1 MANKREKPRFPRF
14 SINIDLIPFRSSIRG
29 LRLSCIGGDLS
40 AAINVALLA
49 FPQGMAYALIAGIPL
64 HYGIFG
70 SAVASILGSMFAK
83 SHFITLGPTN
93 ATSVLLLSAFAA
105 LQISDD
111 QKLHL
116 LPLIVFLSG
125 SFLIIGSLARVAT
138 LIQYISKSVITG
150 YITAAAVLIIANQFK
165 NVVGIHFDADVKAS
179 TFFQVF
185 YHTLQSLEHFDL
197 SSLLIGV
204 ITATL
209 FWLMNRFLP
218 KLPNV
223 AICLLIVSVIAV
235 ILEPLGVHVAKLE
248 AISLGEWRFT
258 PPVWDF
264 HQIRLLIGTAMAI
277 AILSLLEGTSIGKN
291 LAARSGDKL
300 DTDQEMFNMGVA
312 NIGCALFSGMPASG
326 SLTRSMLNWKSGAK
340 SSMANLYTGGFIILA
355 AFLLGPF
362 ISYVPKPALAVL
374 VISIGISLINS
385 HQIFVVTHSTG
396 SDKLVFYLTL
406 GAGLSMPLDM
416 AIVLGTSL
424 SIFLFLKK
432 AARPELVEYTFNEEG
447 HLLQRQEQ
455 ARQVLEISIVH
466 VEGDL
471 FFGSA
476 ELFRDQ
482 IRRVFEEENLQIL
495 VLRMKNAHIL
505 DATCVLA
512 LEELMNYMKE
522 NNRDLLISG
531 VRSKIYHVLMTSG
544 LVEKLGKENVF
555 EEDPENP
562 TFSTAQAMKRA
573 KEILGGREANVTIYV
588 NPESHQ
594 DNDTDS

>member
-1 MANKREKPRFPRF
+1 MDKEGAKPRIPRF
-14 SINIDLIPFRSSIRG
+14 SINIDPVPFRSALKG
-29 LRLSCIGGDLS
+29 LNLSSLGGDLS
-40 AAINVALLA
+40 AAMNVALLA

-70 SAVASILGSMFAK
+70 SAVASILGSVFSK
-83 SHFITLGPTN
+83 SHYITLGPTN

-105 LQISDD
+105 LQISDE

-116 LPLIVFLSG
+116 LPLIVILSG
-125 SFLIIGSLARVAT
+125 IFLIVGALARVAT

-165 NVVGIHFDADVKAS
+165 NVVGIQFGDDVKAS
-179 TFFQVF
+179 TFFQVV
-185 YHTLQSLEHFDL
+185 YYTLNYMGLFDWH
-197 SSLLIGV
+197 SLLIGLL
-204 ITATL
+204 TAL
-209 FWLMNRFLP
+209 FFWILNRFLP

-223 AICLLIVSVIAV
+223 AISLFLISVITV
-235 ILEPLGVHVAKLE
+235 LLEPIGIEVAKLE
-248 AISLGEWRFT
+248 SISMGEWKFT
-258 PPVWDF
+258 PPDWDF

-277 AILSLLEGTSIGKN
+277 SILSLLEGTSIGKN
-291 LAARSGDKL
+291 LAARSGGKL
-300 DTDQEMFNMGVA
+300 DTNQEMFNMGFA

-362 ISYVPKPALAVL
+362 VSYVPKPALAVL
-374 VISIGISLINS
+374 VISIGISLING

-396 SDKLVFYLTL
+396 SDKLVFFLTL

-416 AIVLGTSL
+416 AIVLGTGL

-447 HLLQRQEQ
+447 HLLQRQQQE
-455 ARQVLEISIVH
+455 RKVLEISIVH

-476 ELFRDQ
+476 DLFRDQ
-482 IRRVFEEENLQIL
+482 IRRVFEEENLKIL

-522 NNRDLLISG
+522 NERHLLISG
-531 VRSKIYHVLMTSG
+531 VRDKIYRVMVSSG
-544 LVEKLGKENVF
+544 IVEALGEKNVF
-555 EEDPENP
+555 REDPENP
-562 TFSTAQAMKRA
+562 TFSTAQAMRRA
-573 KEILGGREANVTIYV
+573 QEILGGREANVTIYV
-588 NPESHQ
+588 NPETHKEE
-594 DNDTDS
+594 

>member
-1 MANKREKPRFPRF
+1 MDDLGTKPRLPRF
-14 SINIDLIPFRSSIRG
+14 SINIDLVPFHSALKGLNFSS
-29 LRLSCIGGDLS
+29 LGGDLS
-40 AAINVALLA
+40 AAVNVALLA

-70 SAVASILGSMFAK
+70 SAVASILGSVFSK

-116 LPLIVFLSG
+116 LPLIVILSG
-125 SFLIIGSLARVAT
+125 FFLIVGSLARVAT

-165 NVVGIHFDADVKAS
+165 NAVGIQFGGDVKAS
-179 TFFQVF
+179 TFFQVV
-185 YHTLQSLEHFDL
+185 YYTVEYLHLFDWQA
-197 SSLLIGV
+197 LLISLM
-204 ITATL
+204 TAAL
-209 FWLMNRFLP
+209 FWTLNRFMP

-223 AICLLIVSVIAV
+223 AISLLLISVIALW
-235 ILEPLGVHVAKLE
+235 LERWGIEVAKLQ
-248 AISLGEWRFT
+248 AISLGEWKFT
-258 PPVWDF
+258 PPTWDF
-264 HQIRLLIGTAMAI
+264 HQIRLLVGTAMAI
-277 AILSLLEGTSIGKN
+277 AILSLLEGTSIGKT
-291 LAARSGDKL
+291 LAARSGGKL
-300 DTDQEMFNMGVA
+300 DTNQEMFNMGFA
-312 NIGCALFSGMPASG
+312 NMGCALFCGMPASG
-326 SLTRSMLNWKSGAK
+326 SLTRSMLNWKSGAR

-362 ISYVPKPALAVL
+362 IVYVPKPALAVL
-374 VISIGISLINS
+374 VISIGISLING

-406 GAGLSMPLDM
+406 AAGLSMPLDM
-416 AIVLGTSL
+416 AIVLGTGS

-447 HLLQRQEQ
+447 HLLQRQ
-455 ARQVLEISIVH
+455 RQEREVLEISIVH

-476 ELFRDQ
+476 DLFRDQ
-482 IRRVFEEENLQIL
+482 IRRVFEEDNLKIL

-522 NNRDLLISG
+522 YDRSLLISG
-531 VRSKIYHVLMTSG
+531 VRDKIYRVLVSSG
-544 LVEKLGKENVF
+544 IVENLGEENVF
-555 EEDPENP
+555 REDPENP
-562 TFSTAQAMKRA
+562 TFSTAQAMRRA
-573 KEILGGREANVTIYV
+573 QQLLGGREANVTIYV
-588 NPESHQ
+588 NPETKSEE
-594 DNDTDS
+594 

>member
-1 MANKREKPRFPRF
+1 MH
-14 SINIDLIPFRSSIRG
+14 L
-29 LRLSCIGGDLS
+29 
-40 AAINVALLA
+40 
-49 FPQGMAYALIAGIPL
+49 Q
-64 HYGIFG
+64 H
-70 SAVASILGSMFAK
+70 
-83 SHFITLGPTN
+83 
-93 ATSVLLLSAFAA
+93 

-125 SFLIIGSLARVAT
+125 VFLIIGSFARVAT

-150 YITAAAVLIIANQFK
+150 YITAAAILIIANQFK
-165 NVVGIHFDADVKAS
+165 NVVGIQFGGDVKAS
-179 TFFQVF
+179 TFFQVVYYTIESVGTF
-185 YHTLQSLEHFDL
+185 EWNA
-197 SSLLIGV
+197 LLIGV
-204 ITATL
+204 MTAGL
-209 FWLMNRFLP
+209 FWTLNRFMP

-223 AICLLIVSVIAV
+223 AISLVLISLIAV
-235 ILEPLGVHVAKLE
+235 SLEPMGIEVAKLQ
-248 AISLGEWRFT
+248 AISMGEWKFT
-258 PPVWDF
+258 PPDWDF

-277 AILSLLEGTSIGKN
+277 AILSLLEGTSIGKT
-291 LAARSGDKL
+291 LAARSGGKL
-300 DTDQEMFNMGVA
+300 DTNQEMFNMGFA

-340 SSMANLYTGGFIILA
+340 SSLANLYTGCFIVLA

-362 ISYVPKPALAVL
+362 VSYVPKPALAVL
-374 VISIGISLINS
+374 VISIGISLING

-416 AIVLGTSL
+416 AIVLGTGL

-447 HLLQRQEQ
+447 HLLQRQQ
-455 ARQVLEISIVH
+455 QQRKVLEISIVH

-476 ELFRDQ
+476 DLFRDQ
-482 IRRVFEEENLQIL
+482 IRRVFEEENLKIL

-522 NNRDLLISG
+522 YDRSLLISG
-531 VRSKIYHVLMTSG
+531 VREKIYQVMLDSG
-544 LVEKLGKENVF
+544 IVKELGEENVF
-555 EEDPENP
+555 KEDPENP
-562 TFSTAQAMKRA
+562 TFSTAQAMRRA
-573 KEILGGREANVTIYV
+573 QQILGGREANVTIYV
-588 NPESHQ
+588 NPENQSE
-594 DNDTDS
+594 DGEES

>member
-1 MANKREKPRFPRF
+1 MDKEGAKPRIPRF
-14 SINIDLIPFRSSIRG
+14 SINIDPVPFRSALKG
-29 LRLSCIGGDLS
+29 LNLSSLGGDLS
-40 AAINVALLA
+40 AAMNVALLA

-70 SAVASILGSMFAK
+70 SAVASILGSVFSK
-83 SHFITLGPTN
+83 SHYITLGPTN

-105 LQISDD
+105 LQISDE

-116 LPLIVFLSG
+116 LPLIVILSG
-125 SFLIIGSLARVAT
+125 IFLIVGALARVAT

-165 NVVGIHFDADVKAS
+165 NVVGIQFGDDVKAS
-179 TFFQVF
+179 TFFQVV
-185 YHTLQSLEHFDL
+185 YYTLNYMGLFDWQ
-197 SSLLIGV
+197 SLLIGLL
-204 ITATL
+204 TAL
-209 FWLMNRFLP
+209 FFWILNRFLP

-223 AICLLIVSVIAV
+223 AISLFLISVITV
-235 ILEPLGVHVAKLE
+235 LLEPIGIEVAKLE
-248 AISLGEWRFT
+248 SISMGEWKFT
-258 PPVWDF
+258 PPDWDF

-277 AILSLLEGTSIGKN
+277 SILSLLEGTSIGKN
-291 LAARSGDKL
+291 LAARSGGKL
-300 DTDQEMFNMGVA
+300 DTNQEMFNMGFA

-362 ISYVPKPALAVL
+362 VSYVPKPALAVL
-374 VISIGISLINS
+374 VISIGISLING

-396 SDKLVFYLTL
+396 SDKLVFFLTL

-416 AIVLGTSL
+416 AIVLGTGL

-447 HLLQRQEQ
+447 HLLQRQQQE
-455 ARQVLEISIVH
+455 RKVLEISIVH

-476 ELFRDQ
+476 DLFRDQ
-482 IRRVFEEENLQIL
+482 IRRVFEEENLKIL

-522 NNRDLLISG
+522 NERHLLISG
-531 VRSKIYHVLMTSG
+531 VRDKIYRVMVSSG
-544 LVEKLGKENVF
+544 IVEALGEKNVF
-555 EEDPENP
+555 REDPENP
-562 TFSTAQAMKRA
+562 TFSTAQAMRRA
-573 KEILGGREANVTIYV
+573 QEILGGREANVTIYV
-588 NPESHQ
+588 NPETHKEE
-594 DNDTDS
+594 